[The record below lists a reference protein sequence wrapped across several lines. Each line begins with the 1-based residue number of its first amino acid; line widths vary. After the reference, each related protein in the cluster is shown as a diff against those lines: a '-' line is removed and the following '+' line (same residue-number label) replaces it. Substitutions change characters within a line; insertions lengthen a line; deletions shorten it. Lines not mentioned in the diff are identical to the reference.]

1 MNIDKPK
8 LVELLVEKT
17 GMQPENVENQLDQL
31 IERIISAAKR
41 GKALEIKDLGLFYFD
56 ESGELKFDP
65 AEELSTEISFK
76 YAGMKPVE
84 LKPKRDSTLPP
95 IDADE
100 NKEPEFS
107 PVINTPSEELPE
119 IEDTPE
125 DDPFGIDETGYDD
138 FDFLSDME
146 KEPQP
151 DSEPEE
157 KPIEEVKT
165 KPVKKVPPK
174 RKNNNGL
181 IAVLAILLLIV
192 LIGGTV
198 WFMDSFSSS
207 EETDVATT
215 SDLPVLVP
223 EELPV
228 ITEEDEENMEQLLGM
243 EGQQTADTV
252 PAPEQEQEIVVQ
264 QPVEETPS
272 ITPQPP
278 AEDQPLYGLT
288 GVVMEQA
295 NDGYSIVIHSFNTED
310 TARSTAALLSQDGY
324 RALVN
329 ARTVGGS
336 STWRVSVGQFET
348 LEQARQAAEQL
359 PSPYNTQN
367 FIHRIQIN

>member
-17 GMQPENVENQLDQL
+17 GMQPENVESQLDQL

-41 GKALEIKDLGLFYFD
+41 GKALEIKDFGLFYFN

-84 LKPKRDSTLPP
+84 LKPKRDSGLPP

-100 NKEPEFS
+100 EKEPEFS
-107 PVINTPSEELPE
+107 PVIDTPSEELQKV
-119 IEDTPE
+119 EDTSE
-125 DDPFGIDETGYDD
+125 DDPFGIDDSEDDD

-146 KEPQP
+146 EEPQP
-151 DSEPEE
+151 ETEPEV
-157 KPIEEVKT
+157 KPIKEIKT
-165 KPVKKVPPK
+165 KPIKKAPQK

-181 IAVLAILLLIV
+181 IAILAILLLIV
-192 LIGGTV
+192 LIGGTI
-198 WFMDSFSSS
+198 WFMDSFTGS
-207 EETDVATT
+207 EETEVATS

-228 ITEEDEENMEQLLGM
+228 ITEEDEENIEQLQ
-243 EGQQTADTV
+243 EVEEQQTTETE
-252 PAPEQEQEIVVQ
+252 PAQEPEPEIEVQ
-264 QPVEETPS
+264 QPVEETHAT
-272 ITPQPP
+272 TPQP
-278 AEDQPLYGLT
+278 AADQPLYGLM
-288 GVVMEQA
+288 GVVMEEA

-348 LEQARQAAEQL
+348 LEQARQATEQL